1 MSVDM
6 STPGPEEM
14 DELDAADRVLAA
26 SMKRQGRSFFDAAS
40 EAAHSVRIERIED
53 G

>member
-1 MSVDM
+1 M
-6 STPGPEEM
+6 STLGPEEM

-40 EAAHSVRIERIED
+40 EPAHSARIERIED